1 MLSRWRTQSVLTF
14 SWDPNKAR
22 SNLRKHGVPFREAAT
37 VLQDPLSLTVADP
50 LSDKEAR
57 FVIVGR
63 STVGRLLVVVHAV
76 RGDSIRIISARPAT
90 RRERRDYEE
99 GKTGPGR

>member
-1 MLSRWRTQSVLTF
+1 MLTF

-37 VLQDPLSLTVADP
+37 VLRDPLSLTVADP

-57 FVIVGR
+57 FVIVGQ
-63 STVGRLLVVVHAV
+63 SSVGRLLVVVHAV
-76 RGDSIRIISARPAT
+76 RRDSIRIISARSAT

-99 GKTGPGR
+99 AKTDPGR